1 MIPLEQARLRVA
13 RDMLTLAERDR
24 DAMAVLAAAGNIDF
38 SVIGFHAQQSVEK
51 AFKAVMAIRGIT
63 FPRSHDLIELQ
74 ALFNAADI
82 ACPLAAET
90 LEALNPYAVNS
101 RYNLESDEL
110 LNESEAATA
119 VAACLA
125 WAHQHI
131 N

>member
-74 ALFNAADI
+74 ALFHGADI
-82 ACPLAAET
+82 TCPLSSET

-110 LNESEAATA
+110 LNESEAAAA
-119 VAACLA
+119 VSVCLA
-125 WAHQHI
+125 WAHQQI

>member
-74 ALFNAADI
+74 AIFLFNDI
-82 ACPLAAET
+82 ACPLPAET

-119 VAACLA
+119 VAVCLA

>member
-24 DAMAVLAAAGNIDF
+24 DAMQVLIAAGSIDF

-51 AFKAVMAIRGIT
+51 ALKAVMAVRGIT

-74 ALFNAADI
+74 ALFQLTEI
-82 ACPLAAET
+82 TCPLPSET

-110 LNESEAATA
+110 LNESEAAAA
-119 VAACLA
+119 VADCLA

>member
-74 ALFNAADI
+74 ALFHTAAI
-82 ACPLAAET
+82 ACPLSSET

-101 RYNLESDEL
+101 RYNLESEEL

-125 WAHQHI
+125 WAHQQI
-131 N
+131 K